1 MSYPRDRRTPG
12 TGPFS
17 SLSSLVGHARA
28 YILLTLNPS
37 PTNVFD
43 RAEMATPSYN
53 SSKDRRYWQV
63 CIAALLI
70 ALVLYNPFLALT
82 KHTDGP
88 EFHRLASHRAT
99 VGASEMQHFTP
110 VQAEK
115 VELEAAVEVI
125 GAAGLIADK
134 DETPSPDV
142 LQEEALP
149 PQTELITS
157 TWFRPPPTK

>member
-1 MSYPRDRRTPG
+1 
-12 TGPFS
+12 
-17 SLSSLVGHARA
+17 
-28 YILLTLNPS
+28 
-37 PTNVFD
+37 
-43 RAEMATPSYN
+43 MAIPSYN
-53 SSKDRRYWQV
+53 SRKDRRSWKI
-63 CIAALLI
+63 CISALLI

-110 VQAEK
+110 VHAEK
-115 VELEAAVEVI
+115 VELEAAVEVT
-125 GAAGLIADK
+125 GAASLTADK

-149 PQTELITS
+149 QTELITS

>member
-37 PTNVFD
+37 PTNVLI
-43 RAEMATPSYN
+43 RAEMAIPSYN
-53 SSKDRRYWQV
+53 SRKGRRYWQI
-63 CIAALLI
+63 CISALLI

-99 VGASEMQHFTP
+99 VGASEMDHFTP

-115 VELEAAVEVI
+115 VELEAAVEEM
-125 GAAGLIADK
+125 GAASLIVEKNDVPA
-134 DETPSPDV
+134 PDF
-142 LQEEALP
+142 LKEEGLP

-157 TWFRPPPTK
+157 TWFRPPPTQ

>member
-17 SLSSLVGHARA
+17 SLPSFIRQATA

-37 PTNVFD
+37 PTNVLN
-43 RAEMATPSYN
+43 RAEMAIPSYN
-53 SSKDRRYWQV
+53 SSKGRRYWQM
-63 CIAALLI
+63 CISALLI
-70 ALVLYNPFLALT
+70 ALVLYNPFLVLT

-99 VGASEMQHFTP
+99 VGASEMDHFTP

-115 VELEAAVEVI
+115 VELEAAVEEI
-125 GAAGLIADK
+125 GAASLIAEK
-134 DETPSPDV
+134 NGPPAPDF

-157 TWFRPPPTK
+157 TWFRPPPTL